1 MFFLSDR
8 LQDLR
13 FRREGTNEHAARIL
27 NLSHNLFCLLQVQ
40 NQVLRSILIAEFDS
54 FFQIFDLNGDTLL
67 DSFSRNLDTGK
78 RSGLSVDFGFDSSE
92 VLRGEIDGK
101 EDDLGVD
108 AVFSLGEKVGSD
120 EDGVG
125 SVVGN
130 DLSYTA

>member
-1 MFFLSDR
+1 MVNDR

-27 NLSHNLFCLLQVQ
+27 NLSHNLFRLLKVQ
-40 NQVLRSILIAEFDS
+40 NQVLRRILIAEFDS
-54 FFQIFDLNGDTLL
+54 LFQILGLDGDTLL
-67 DSFSRNLDTGK
+67 DSLPRNLDTRK
-78 RSGLSVDFGFDSSE
+78 SSGLSVDFGFDSSE
-92 VLRGEIDGK
+92 VLRGETDGK

-125 SVVGN
+125 SVVSN
-130 DLSYTA
+130 DLLYIA